1 MELVEMMEEVFE
13 IQEEQKLIERE
24 LQNYFEEIKY
34 IEKLVIETEYIQQ
47 SELESYEL
55 WKECY

>member
-1 MELVEMMEEVFE
+1 MELVEMMEKVLKV
-13 IQEEQKLIERE
+13 QEEQKSIERE

>member
-1 MELVEMMEEVFE
+1 MELVEMMEKVLK

>member
-1 MELVEMMEEVFE
+1 MELVEMMEEVLK

-47 SELESYEL
+47 SEFESYKL

>member
-1 MELVEMMEEVFE
+1 MMEEVLK

>member
-1 MELVEMMEEVFE
+1 MELVEMMEEVLK